1 MLRRLFSS
9 GNDGS
14 GHNLKL
20 SSDSSQLFRL
30 GSRSKGKR
38 LLMNDDTSKEN
49 EGVIKRTMDEEQF
62 ASGIPKEHQGLK
74 DKFES
79 HKAGTLFKYAVITN
93 KPSDERQGMLSKLRS
108 FKPQTK
114 VSNISL
120 NDIPAIRLIGD
131 YVQMNL
137 GQTLSK
143 SVRTNGED
151 FLLVD
156 CILVHFVPLD
166 SFANDKSV
174 VTIQVNDFRK
184 VTNTVTRVAKVDNT
198 MGYNVLFFLDYC
210 IEKRDASK
218 ISLSFTCSSKEFQ
231 EGVSWGTVKV
241 VSQIQTLSFPRRMPL
256 IGTMGVILL
265 SDTDLDDFECDPRE
279 IDLVITPETL
289 KKLRDAN
296 RRGEIEN
303 RTLPV
308 SDKQELITA
317 KTVLGDSYEED
328 DVGSVMSKMK
338 EMAILKERQHS
349 AKAANLK
356 KLQSINENSSNIQ
369 GQASNSKKS
378 RQNDSGISM
387 MPPNGDYDQLKELE
401 VGDSV
406 SMQGDTQSE
415 ISQAFKDSKRGGI
428 VKFAD

>member
-14 GHNLKL
+14 GHNRKL
-20 SSDSSQLFRL
+20 SSDSSQSFRP
-30 GSRSKGKR
+30 GSRFKGKR

-137 GQTLSK
+137 GQTLSQ

-184 VTNTVTRVAKVDNT
+184 VTNTVARVAKVDNT

-338 EMAILKERQHS
+338 EMAILKERQHL

-356 KLQSINENSSNIQ
+356 KLQSINENSSDTQ
-369 GQASNSKKS
+369 EQASNSKKS

-387 MPPNGDYDQLKELE
+387 MPPNGDYDQLKEVE